1 MVKNKK
7 NNSKNLY
14 ILFIYLSLFIFFFS
28 TKKVFSKAFEV
39 DNIEI
44 SKPFE
49 INFKKNEVI
58 DEGFQKAFSELILQI
73 VNFNDQKKINN
84 IKLNEIKGMVESFTV
99 KEEKFINEIYNLNLG
114 VSFNKKKVFNFLEK
128 KNIFPS
134 IPIEKKILFIPVII
148 NEKEKELLIFSNNI
162 FFNNWTK
169 SSKSYY
175 LIEYILPTEDL
186 EDISLI
192 KDQFDNIEEYNFK
205 EIIEKYDLNDS
216 IVALI
221 FKEKQELRIL
231 SKINIKNKMIL
242 KNRTFNNFDL
252 NNLKDVERVISK
264 LKNSYEDHWKD
275 LNKINTSIKLSLTIR
290 VDNSDNLKISK
301 FEKKLKETDLIY
313 KFYISK
319 FNKNF
324 SYYKIIFNGTPNIFL
339 KSMKNF
345 GYNFD
350 TQNKIWI
357 LK

>member
-319 FNKNF
+319 FKKNF

>member
-44 SKPFE
+44 SRPFE